1 MLTATTKKKLTTMVG
16 YIDKITEPELMT
28 LEGKPTRK
36 RSVVTIVTE
45 DDQKAYFEIRD
56 AVIARMDK
64 LGFRKGDQVEI
75 GYVLIGSEKAGR
87 CYNNLFINQID
98 YVNKGH

>member
-1 MLTATTKKKLTTMVG
+1 MSTATIKKKLTTMIG
-16 YIDKITEPELMT
+16 YIDNITEPELMI

-36 RSVVTIVTE
+36 RSVVTLVTE
-45 DDQKAYFEIRD
+45 DEQKAYFEVRD
-56 AVIARMDK
+56 AIIARIEK